1 MVKQLY
7 HIDSYLKEFEATIE
21 NIISEGVVLDQTAFY
36 PGGGGQPCDFGIL
49 TSNGI
54 DYKVDKVQYSEGTII
69 HKVSSEGLNIGDKIF
84 AKIDWDRRYKLM
96 RTHTALHILCGV
108 VWRDFGALVTGG
120 NMEPLKARMDFELE
134 SMSTDFAEIVEKKVN
149 EEVLNDHKIEINMLP
164 RDEALK
170 IPDLIRTKIDLLPK
184 QISELRIVDITS
196 LDLQADGGTHVIST
210 KEVGHISVVG
220 HESKGKINKR
230 LRIQIED

>member
-84 AKIDWDRRYKLM
+84 AKIDLTNKQSGQKEE
-96 RTHTALHILCGV
+96 ILATPTQK
-108 VWRDFGALVTGG
+108 F
-120 NMEPLKARMDFELE
+120 
-134 SMSTDFAEIVEKKVN
+134 
-149 EEVLNDHKIEINMLP
+149 
-164 RDEALK
+164 
-170 IPDLIRTKIDLLPK
+170 
-184 QISELRIVDITS
+184 
-196 LDLQADGGTHVIST
+196 DG
-210 KEVGHISVVG
+210 
-220 HESKGKINKR
+220 
-230 LRIQIED
+230 QFF